1 VMLYRDEGVLYRVKE
16 VLSRIEGLRLRFKC

>member
-1 VMLYRDEGVLYRVKE
+1 VMLYRDTGVLYRVKE